1 MLMRKLILLFSFF
14 SVAVLASCK
23 AQPDTATANTA
34 NSPDSA
40 VKFTAEVQR
49 LNDTLAILSLKAT
62 IASGNMLMS
71 TQKFSEE
78 DAFISSLQLDSSL
91 SAYQLPTDTITEKG
105 KLQSLDAPDLGGTLH
120 YYTDKVSLEVPL
132 HIKASQEAT
141 IQGALTWLAKN
152 GDNFPS
158 GEFKFIVPLKKG
170 SAAPAVGA
178 GAGSSITNAASTDI
192 DKDSSLL
199 NIFWVGLIAGLIAV
213 FTPCVFPLIPVTVS
227 FFLKRSKSKKEGI
240 RNAVIYSIS
249 IILIYTVPTF
259 VLTKVFGDDIMYTIA
274 TSAIANLLFFAIF
287 IIFAISFF
295 GGFELTLPSSW
306 ATKADKKASGG
317 GLIGIF
323 FMALTLVIVSFSC
336 TGPFVGSLLA
346 QVSSAN
352 SAHAGSAAV
361 VGMLGLSAGLAIPF
375 SLFAFFPSLLHV
387 LPKSGGWLNSVKIVF
402 GFIEL
407 ALAMKFLSM
416 VDQIYGW
423 HLLDREIFLAIWIVL
438 TLMTGLYLLGK
449 LKFSHDS
456 DLKFISIPRLFFAII
471 FLTFGVYLIPGMWGA
486 PLKSMSGLL
495 PPVTTQDFD
504 LNALQYKLDGITSSA
519 GTGNTANFDQK
530 AEPPKLYV
538 DKLHV
543 PYGLVAYFD
552 LEEGLKA
559 AKALNKPIMLDFT
572 GHSCT
577 NCRKMENEVWGD
589 PEVLKRIKKDFVL
602 VSLYVDEHTT
612 LPVDQQ
618 YTSKNGKYI
627 STVGEKNKDY
637 EISTFGVLVQPL
649 YMFLDNDGKPLSMQ
663 HYGYDSDIEK
673 FIKHLDA
680 MKAAFVAKH

>member
-1 MLMRKLILLFSFF
+1 MRKFILLLSFF
-14 SVAVLASCK
+14 IAAIIGCK
-23 AQPDTATANTA
+23 AQPTDSRDDTA
-34 NSPDSA
+34 
-40 VKFTAEVQR
+40 VHFTADIQR
-49 LNDTLAILSLKAT
+49 ISDTIAVLSIKAT

-71 TQKFSEE
+71 TRKFSEE
-78 DAFISSLQLDSSL
+78 DAFISTLELDSSL
-91 SAYQLPTDTITEKG
+91 KAYQLPADTVTEKG
-105 KLQSLDAPDLGGTLH
+105 KIQSLDAPDLGGTLH
-120 YYTDKVSLEVPL
+120 YYTDSVSFELPL
-132 HIKASQEAT
+132 HIKSSEEAT
-141 IQGALTWLAKN
+141 VRGAFTWLAKN

-158 GEFKFIVPLKKG
+158 GEYKFVVPLKKG
-170 SAAPAVGA
+170 SAAQAVSKGNA
-178 GAGSSITNAASTDI
+178 SSIAGPANDI
-192 DKDSSLL
+192 DTNNSLL
-199 NIFWVGLIAGLIAV
+199 KIFWLGLIAGLIAV

-227 FFLKRSKSKKEGI
+227 FFLKRSQSKREGI

-259 VLTKVFGDDIMYTIA
+259 VLTKIFGDDIMYTIA
-274 TSAIANLLFFAIF
+274 TSAIANLLFFVIF

-306 ATKADKKASGG
+306 ATKADQKASGG

-361 VGMLGLSAGLAIPF
+361 FGMLGLSAGLAIPF

-387 LPKSGGWLNSVKIVF
+387 LPKSGGWLNSVKVVF

-438 TLMTGLYLLGK
+438 TLLAGFYLLGK

-504 LNALQYKLDGITSSA
+504 LNALQYKLDGIASSS
-519 GTGNTANFDQK
+519 GGGSNTADFAAK
-530 AEPPKLYV
+530 ADPPKLYI

-543 PYGLVAYFD
+543 PYGLTAYYD
-552 LEEGLKA
+552 LDEGLKA
-559 AKALNKPIMLDFT
+559 AKALNKPVMLDFT

-577 NCRKMENEVWGD
+577 NCRKMEQEVWGD
-589 PEVLKRIKKDFVL
+589 PEVLKRIKNDFVL
-602 VSLYVDEHTT
+602 VSLYVDENST
-612 LPVDQQ
+612 LPVEQQ
-618 YTSKNGKYI
+618 YTAKNGKYI
-627 STVGEKNKDY
+627 STVGDKNKDY

-649 YMFLDNDGKPLSMQ
+649 YMFLDVNGQPLSME
-663 HYGYDSDIEK
+663 HYGYDSDIDK
-673 FIKHLDA
+673 FVKHLDD
-680 MKAAFVAKH
+680 MKAAFEARKQ

>member
-1 MLMRKLILLFSFF
+1 MRKFILLLTFF
-14 SVAVLASCK
+14 ITAIIGCK
-23 AQPDTATANTA
+23 AQPTASPDDTA
-34 NSPDSA
+34 
-40 VKFTAEVQR
+40 VQFTADIQR
-49 LNDTLAILSLKAT
+49 VSDTIAVLRIKAT
-62 IASGNMLMS
+62 IATGNMLMS
-71 TQKFSEE
+71 TRKFSEE
-78 DAFISSLQLDSSL
+78 DAFISTLELDSSL
-91 SAYQLPTDTITEKG
+91 KAYQLPTDTVTEKG
-105 KLQSLDAPDLGGTLH
+105 KIQSLDAPDLGGTLH
-120 YYTDKVSLEVPL
+120 YYTDSASFELPL
-132 HIKASQEAT
+132 HIKSSEEAT
-141 IQGALTWLAKN
+141 VQGSFTWLAKN

-158 GEFKFIVPLKKG
+158 GEYKFVVPLKKG
-170 SAAPAVGA
+170 GAAPAVSQEAA
-178 GAGSSITNAASTDI
+178 GGIAGVANDVN
-192 DKDSSLL
+192 KNSSLL
-199 NIFWVGLIAGLIAV
+199 RIFWLGLIAGLIAV

-227 FFLKRSKSKKEGI
+227 FFLKRSQSKNEGI

-259 VLTKVFGDDIMYTIA
+259 VLTKIFGDDIMYTIA
-274 TSAIANLLFFAIF
+274 TSAIANLLFFVIF

-306 ATKADKKASGG
+306 ATKADQKASGG

-361 VGMLGLSAGLAIPF
+361 FGMLGLSAGLAIPF

-387 LPKSGGWLNSVKIVF
+387 LPKSGGWLNSVKVVF

-438 TLMTGLYLLGK
+438 TLLAGFYLLGK

-504 LNALQYKLDGITSSA
+504 LNALQYKLDGIASSS
-519 GTGNTANFDQK
+519 GSGSNTADFAAK
-530 AEPPKLYV
+530 ADPPKLYV

-543 PYGLVAYFD
+543 PYGLTAYYD
-552 LEEGLKA
+552 LDEGLKA
-559 AKALNKPIMLDFT
+559 AKILNKPVMLDFT

-577 NCRKMENEVWGD
+577 NCRKMEQEVWGD
-589 PEVLKRIKKDFVL
+589 PEVLKRIKNNFVL
-602 VSLYVDEHTT
+602 VSLYVDENST

-618 YTSKNGKYI
+618 YTAKNGKYI
-627 STVGEKNKDY
+627 STVGDKNKDY

-649 YMFLDNDGKPLSMQ
+649 YMFLDKNGKPLSME
-663 HYGYDSDIEK
+663 HYGYDSDIDK
-673 FIKHLDA
+673 FVKHLDD
-680 MKAAFVAKH
+680 MKAAFEARKQ

>member
-1 MLMRKLILLFSFF
+1 MRKFILLLTFF
-14 SVAVLASCK
+14 ITAVIGCK
-23 AQPDTATANTA
+23 AQPTASPDDTA
-34 NSPDSA
+34 
-40 VKFTAEVQR
+40 VQFTADIQR
-49 LNDTLAILSLKAT
+49 VSDTIAVLRIKAT
-62 IASGNMLMS
+62 ITTGNMLMS
-71 TQKFSEE
+71 TRKFSEE
-78 DAFISSLQLDSSL
+78 DAFISTLELDSSL
-91 SAYQLPTDTITEKG
+91 KAYQLPTDTVTEKG
-105 KLQSLDAPDLGGTLH
+105 QIQSLDAPDLGGTLH
-120 YYTDKVSLEVPL
+120 YYTDSASFELPL
-132 HIKASQEAT
+132 HIKSSEEAT
-141 IQGALTWLAKN
+141 VQGSFTWLAKN

-158 GEFKFIVPLKKG
+158 GEYKFVVPLKKG
-170 SAAPAVGA
+170 GAAPAVSQEAA
-178 GAGSSITNAASTDI
+178 GGLAGVATDVN
-192 DKDSSLL
+192 KNSSLL
-199 NIFWVGLIAGLIAV
+199 RIFWLGLIAGLIAV

-227 FFLKRSKSKKEGI
+227 FFLKRSQSKNEGI

-259 VLTKVFGDDIMYTIA
+259 VLTKIFGDDIMYTIA
-274 TSAIANLLFFAIF
+274 TSAIANLLFFVIF

-306 ATKADKKASGG
+306 ATKADQKASGG

-361 VGMLGLSAGLAIPF
+361 FGMLGLSAGLAIPF

-387 LPKSGGWLNSVKIVF
+387 LPKSGGWLNSVKVVF

-438 TLMTGLYLLGK
+438 TLLAGFYLLGK

-504 LNALQYKLDGITSSA
+504 LNALQYKLDGIASSS
-519 GTGNTANFDQK
+519 GSGSNTADFAAK
-530 AEPPKLYV
+530 ADPPKLYV

-543 PYGLVAYFD
+543 PYGLTAYYD
-552 LEEGLKA
+552 LDEGLKA
-559 AKALNKPIMLDFT
+559 AKVLNKPVMLDFT

-577 NCRKMENEVWGD
+577 NCRKMEQEVWGD
-589 PEVLKRIKKDFVL
+589 PQVLKRIKNDFVL
-602 VSLYVDEHTT
+602 VSLYVDENST
-612 LPVDQQ
+612 LPVEQQ
-618 YTSKNGKYI
+618 YTAKNGKYI
-627 STVGEKNKDY
+627 STVGDKNKDY

-649 YMFLDNDGKPLSMQ
+649 YMFLDANGKPLSME
-663 HYGYDSDIEK
+663 HYGYDSDIDK
-673 FIKHLDA
+673 FVKHLDD
-680 MKAAFVAKH
+680 MKAAFEARKQ

>member
-1 MLMRKLILLFSFF
+1 MRKFILLLTFF
-14 SVAVLASCK
+14 ITAIIGCK
-23 AQPDTATANTA
+23 AQPTASPDDTA
-34 NSPDSA
+34 
-40 VKFTAEVQR
+40 VQFTADIQR
-49 LNDTLAILSLKAT
+49 VSDTIAVLRIKAT
-62 IASGNMLMS
+62 IATGNMLMS
-71 TQKFSEE
+71 TRKFSEE
-78 DAFISSLQLDSSL
+78 DAFISTLELDSSL
-91 SAYQLPTDTITEKG
+91 KAYQLPTDTVTEKG
-105 KLQSLDAPDLGGTLH
+105 KIQSLDAPDLGGTLH
-120 YYTDKVSLEVPL
+120 YYTDSASFELPL
-132 HIKASQEAT
+132 HIKSSEEAT
-141 IQGALTWLAKN
+141 VQGSFTWLAKN

-158 GEFKFIVPLKKG
+158 GEYKFVVPLKKG
-170 SAAPAVGA
+170 GAAPAVSQEAA
-178 GAGSSITNAASTDI
+178 GGIAGVANDVNKNI
-192 DKDSSLL
+192 SLL
-199 NIFWVGLIAGLIAV
+199 RIFWLGLIAGLIAV

-227 FFLKRSKSKKEGI
+227 FFLKRSQSKNEGI

-259 VLTKVFGDDIMYTIA
+259 VLTKIFGDDIMYTIA
-274 TSAIANLLFFAIF
+274 TSAIANLLFFVIF

-306 ATKADKKASGG
+306 ATKADQKASGG

-361 VGMLGLSAGLAIPF
+361 FGMLGLSAGLAIPF

-387 LPKSGGWLNSVKIVF
+387 LPKSGGWLNSVKVVF

-438 TLMTGLYLLGK
+438 TLLAGFYLLGK

-504 LNALQYKLDGITSSA
+504 LNALQYKLDGIASSS
-519 GTGNTANFDQK
+519 GSGSNTADFAAK
-530 AEPPKLYV
+530 ADPPKLYV

-543 PYGLVAYFD
+543 PYGLTAYYD
-552 LEEGLKA
+552 LDEGLKA
-559 AKALNKPIMLDFT
+559 AKILNKPVMLDFT

-577 NCRKMENEVWGD
+577 NCRKMEQEVWGD
-589 PEVLKRIKKDFVL
+589 PQVLKRIKNDFVL
-602 VSLYVDEHTT
+602 VSLYVDENST
-612 LPVDQQ
+612 LPVEQQ
-618 YTSKNGKYI
+618 YTAKNGKYI
-627 STVGEKNKDY
+627 STVGDKNKDY

-649 YMFLDNDGKPLSMQ
+649 YMFLDANGKPLSME
-663 HYGYDSDIEK
+663 HYGYDSDIDK
-673 FIKHLDA
+673 FVKHLDD
-680 MKAAFVAKH
+680 MKAAFEARKQ

>member
-1 MLMRKLILLFSFF
+1 MNRLMRKYILLFSLFI
-14 SVAVLASCK
+14 VALCGCK
-23 AQPDTATANTA
+23 AQKAGNPDEDPVHFTATI
-34 NSPDSA
+34 
-40 VKFTAEVQR
+40 QR
-49 LNDTLAILSLKAT
+49 SNDTLALLSIKAV
-62 IASGNMLMS
+62 IAPGNMLMS
-71 TQKFSEE
+71 THKFSEE
-78 DAFISSLQLDSSL
+78 DAFMSTLDLDSSL
-91 SAYQLPTDTITEKG
+91 KAYQLSTDSITEKG
-105 KLQSLDAPDLGGTLH
+105 KIQSLNAPDLGGTLH
-120 YYTDKVSLEVPL
+120 YYTDSVSFELPL
-132 HIKASQEAT
+132 HIKSSEEAT
-141 IQGALTWLAKN
+141 VRGALTWLAKN

-158 GEFKFIVPLKKG
+158 GEYKFVVPLKKG
-170 SAAPAVGA
+170 GSSPTLSAGASGNTVAAP
-178 GAGSSITNAASTDI
+178 SDI

-199 NIFWVGLIAGLIAV
+199 RIFWLGLIAGLIAV

-227 FFLKRSKSKKEGI
+227 FFLKRSKSKSEGI
-240 RNAVIYSIS
+240 RNAVIYSVS

-259 VLTKVFGDDIMYTIA
+259 VLTKIFGDDIMYTIA

-306 ATKADKKASGG
+306 ATKADQKAGAG

-361 VGMLGLSAGLAIPF
+361 FGMLGLSAGLAIPF

-407 ALAMKFLSM
+407 ALAMKFLSL

-438 TLMTGLYLLGK
+438 TLLTGIYLLGK

-456 DLKFISIPRLFFAII
+456 DLKYISIPRLFFAII

-504 LNALQYKLDGITSSA
+504 LNALQYKLDGVASSGSA
-519 GTGNTANFDQK
+519 GNTANFANQ
-530 AEPPKLYV
+530 AAPPKLYV

-543 PYGLVAYFD
+543 PYNLTAYFD

-577 NCRKMENEVWGD
+577 NCRKMENEVWGA
-589 PEVLKRIKKDFVL
+589 PEVLKRMKNDFVL
-602 VSLYVDEHTT
+602 VSLFVDEPST

-618 YTSKNGKYI
+618 YTDKNGKYI
-627 STVGEKNKDY
+627 STVGDKNKDY

-649 YMFLDNDGKPLSMQ
+649 YMFLDTEGKPLTKE
-663 HYGYDSDIEK
+663 HYGYDSNIDK
-673 FIKHLDA
+673 FVKHLDD
-680 MKAAFVAKH
+680 MKAAFEAGRKK

>member
-1 MLMRKLILLFSFF
+1 MRKLILLFSC
-14 SVAVLASCK
+14 VIALVSCK
-23 AQPDTATANTA
+23 AQTTT
-34 NSPDSA
+34 NSDDAAA
-40 VKFTAEVQR
+40 VNFTADIQR
-49 LNDTLAILSLKAT
+49 VSDSVAILSIKAA
-62 IASGNMLMS
+62 IASGNSLMS
-71 TQKFSEE
+71 TRKFSEE
-78 DAFISSLQLDSSL
+78 DAFISTLELDSSL
-91 SAYQLPTDTITEKG
+91 KAYQLPADTITEKG
-105 KLQSLDAPDLGGTLH
+105 KLQSLDAPELGGTLH
-120 YYTDKVSLEVPL
+120 FYTDSVRFEVPL
-132 HIKASQEAT
+132 HIESSQEAT
-141 IQGALTWLAKN
+141 VQGSLTWLAKN

-158 GEFKFIVPLKKG
+158 GEYKFVVPLKKG
-170 SAAPAVGA
+170 SAPAAVTDA
-178 GAGSSITNAASTDI
+178 AGSSAAAVATDI

-199 NIFWVGLIAGLIAV
+199 RIFWLGLIAGLIAV

-227 FFLKRSKSKKEGI
+227 FFLKRSKSKNEGI
-240 RNAVIYSIS
+240 RNAIIYSVS

-259 VLTKVFGDDIMYTIA
+259 VLTKIFGDDIMYTIA

-306 ATKADKKASGG
+306 ATKADQKASGG

-361 VGMLGLSAGLAIPF
+361 FGMLGLSAGLAIPF

-387 LPKSGGWLNSVKIVF
+387 LPKSGGWLNSVKVVF

-407 ALAMKFLSM
+407 ALAMKFLSL

-438 TLMTGLYLLGK
+438 TLLTGIYLLGK

-456 DLKFISIPRLFFAII
+456 DLKYISIPRLFFAII

-486 PLKSMSGLL
+486 PLKTMSGIL

-504 LNALQYKLDGITSSA
+504 LNALQYKLDGITSS
-519 GTGNTANFDQK
+519 GGGSNTADFASK
-530 AEPPKLYV
+530 ADPPKLYV

-543 PYGLVAYFD
+543 PYGLTAYFD

-589 PEVLKRIKKDFVL
+589 PGVLKRMKNDFVL
-602 VSLYVDEHTT
+602 VSLYVDENST

-618 YTSKNGKYI
+618 YTAKNGKYI
-627 STVGEKNKDY
+627 STVGDKNKDY

-649 YMFLDNDGKPLSMQ
+649 YMFLDTDGKPLTKE
-663 HYGYDSDIEK
+663 HYGYDSNIDK
-673 FIKHLDA
+673 FVKHLDD
-680 MKAAFVAKH
+680 MKAAFEAE

>member
-1 MLMRKLILLFSFF
+1 
-14 SVAVLASCK
+14 
-23 AQPDTATANTA
+23 
-34 NSPDSA
+34 
-40 VKFTAEVQR
+40 
-49 LNDTLAILSLKAT
+49 
-62 IASGNMLMS
+62 MS
-71 TQKFSEE
+71 TRKFSDE

-91 SAYQLPTDTITEKG
+91 NSFLSPTDSITEKG
-105 KLQSLDAPDLGGTLH
+105 TLQSLDAPELGGTLH
-120 YYTDKVSLEVPL
+120 YYTDSLTLEIPL
-132 HIKASQEAT
+132 HIKSDQEAT
-141 IQGALTWLAKN
+141 IKGSLTWLAKN

-158 GEFKFIVPLKKG
+158 GEYEFIAPLKKG
-170 SAAPAVGA
+170 SAASQPSTVQNGGA
-178 GAGSSITNAASTDI
+178 AASNSDI
-192 DKDSSLL
+192 PANSSLL
-199 NIFWVGLIAGLIAV
+199 NIFWIGLIAGLIAV

-227 FFLKRSKSKKEGI
+227 FFLKRSKSKSEGI

-259 VLTKVFGDDIMYTIA
+259 VLTKLFGDDIMYTIA
-274 TSAIANLLFFAIF
+274 TSAVANLLFFVIF
-287 IIFAISFF
+287 IVFAISFF
-295 GGFELTLPSSW
+295 GGFELQLPSSW
-306 ATKADKKASGG
+306 ANKADQKASGG

-352 SAHAGSAAV
+352 SAQAGSAAV
-361 VGMLGLSAGLAIPF
+361 FGMLGLSAGLAIPF
-375 SLFAFFPSLLHV
+375 SLFAFFPTLLHV
-387 LPKSGGWLNSVKIVF
+387 LPKSGGWLNSVKVVF

-407 ALAMKFLSM
+407 ALAMKFLSL

-438 TLMTGLYLLGK
+438 TLLTGFYLLGK

-471 FLTFGVYLIPGMWGA
+471 FFTFGVYLLPGMWGA
-486 PLKSMSGLL
+486 PLKTMSGLL

-504 LNALQYKLDGITSSA
+504 LNALQYKLDGVASSGGSTSLE
-519 GTGNTANFDQK
+519 GTK
-530 AEPPKLYV
+530 ADPPKLYV

-543 PYGLVAYFD
+543 PYGITAYFD
-552 LEEGLKA
+552 LDEGLKA

-589 PEVLKRIKKDFVL
+589 PEVLKRMKNDFVL
-602 VSLYVDEHTT
+602 VSLYVDENST

-618 YTSKNGKYI
+618 YTAANGKYI

-649 YMFLDNDGKPLSMQ
+649 YMFLDKEGKPLSME
-663 HYGYDSDIEK
+663 HYGYDSNIEK
-673 FIKHLDA
+673 FIHHLDD
-680 MKAAFVAKH
+680 MKAAFEAGNSDN

>member
-1 MLMRKLILLFSFF
+1 MRKSILLFTFF
-14 SVAVLASCK
+14 IVAILGCK
-23 AQPDTATANTA
+23 AQPASTDSEAT
-34 NSPDSA
+34 P
-40 VKFTAEVQR
+40 VKFTATVNR
-49 LNDTLAILSLKAT
+49 LNDSLAVLSINAILAP
-62 IASGNMLMS
+62 GNMLMS
-71 TQKFSEE
+71 TRKFSDE
-78 DAFISSLQLDSSL
+78 DAFISTMELDSSL
-91 SAYQLPTDTITEKG
+91 KAYQAAADTITEKG
-105 KLQSLDAPDLGGTLH
+105 HLQSLDAPDLGGTLH
-120 YYTDKVSLEVPL
+120 YYTDSARFEMPL
-132 HIKASQEAT
+132 HIKSTEEAT
-141 IQGALTWLAKN
+141 LKGAFTWLAKN
-152 GDNFPS
+152 EDAFPS
-158 GEFKFIVPLKKG
+158 GEYDFVVPLKKG
-170 SAAPAVGA
+170 SVTAQITPAGPVAEGV
-178 GAGSSITNAASTDI
+178 SQE
-192 DKDSSLL
+192 SSLL
-199 NIFWVGLIAGLIAV
+199 KIFWVGLLAGLIAV

-227 FFLKRSKSKKEGI
+227 FFLKRSKSKSEGI

-259 VLTKVFGDDIMYTIA
+259 ILTKIFGDDIMYTIA

-287 IIFAISFF
+287 VIFAISFF

-306 ATKADKKASGG
+306 ATKADQKASGG
-317 GLIGIF
+317 GMIGIF

-346 QVSSAN
+346 QVSTAS

-361 VGMLGLSAGLAIPF
+361 FGMLGLSAGLAIPF

-387 LPKSGGWLNSVKIVF
+387 LPKSGGWLNSVKVVF

-438 TLMTGLYLLGK
+438 ALLTGLYLLGK

-456 DLKFISIPRLFFAII
+456 ELKFISIPRLFFAII
-471 FLTFGVYLIPGMWGA
+471 FLTFGMYLIPGMWGA
-486 PLKSMSGLL
+486 PLKAMSGLL

-504 LNALQYKLDGITSSA
+504 LNALQYKIDGIASA
-519 GTGNTANFDQK
+519 PASNSGDTASYASAK
-530 AEPPKLYV
+530 ADPPKLYV

-543 PYGLVAYFD
+543 PFGLTAYFD
-552 LEEGLKA
+552 LQEGLKA
-559 AKALNKPIMLDFT
+559 AKVLHKPIMLDFT

-577 NCRKMENEVWGD
+577 NCRKMENEVWSD
-589 PEVLKRIKKDFVL
+589 PKVLSSIKNDFVL
-602 VSLYVDEHTT
+602 VSLFVDEPSS

-618 YTSKNGKYI
+618 YTNANGKYI

-649 YMFLDNDGKPLSMQ
+649 YMFLDENGKPLSME
-663 HYGYDSDIEK
+663 HYGYDSNIDK
-673 FIKHLDA
+673 FVKHLED
-680 MKAAFVAKH
+680 MKAAFAAGK